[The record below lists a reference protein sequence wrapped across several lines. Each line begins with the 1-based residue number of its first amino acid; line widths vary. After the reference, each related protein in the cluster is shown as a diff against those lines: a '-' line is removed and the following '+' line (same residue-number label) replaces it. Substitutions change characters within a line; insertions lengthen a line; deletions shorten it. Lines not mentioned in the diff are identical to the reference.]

1 MSTTPARRGSRA
13 FTRAPLALAAISVLA
28 VGVPGAAQEGVERAP
43 IVVHL
48 GDGST
53 VPLRQ
58 WSLSYEY
65 LSWAQGGSQSDGSVG
80 HRTATDLWV
89 GRKAIPLDGSTLQI
103 EYVTEE
109 RERDVDGETRKVPV
123 PRARTL
129 KLVREGKTTQ
139 FKLEAPHRELLAPG
153 GDKKQMVT
161 ARSLDLRGESLTGT
175 KMDFC
180 VVSYTTLI
188 ECGEGAEHQV
198 VQIEFPQ

>member
-1 MSTTPARRGSRA
+1 V
-13 FTRAPLALAAISVLA
+13 LALFTAGAAA
-28 VGVPGAAQEGVERAP
+28 AAAQEGVERAP

-65 LSWAQGGSQSDGSVG
+65 LSWPQGGSQADGAAAR
-80 HRTATDLWV
+80 RTAADLWI

-109 RERDVDGETRKVPV
+109 RERDVDGETRKVQV
-123 PRARTL
+123 PRARAL
-129 KLVREGKTTQ
+129 KLVRGGKTMEL
-139 FKLEAPHRELLAPG
+139 KLEAPHRELLAPG
-153 GDKKQMVT
+153 DKKKMVT

-175 KMDFC
+175 RMDFC
-180 VVSYTTLI
+180 VLSYTTLI

>member
-1 MSTTPARRGSRA
+1 V
-13 FTRAPLALAAISVLA
+13 LLLAAA
-28 VGVPGAAQEGVERAP
+28 AAAAQEAVERAP

-65 LSWAQGGSQSDGSVG
+65 LSWPQGGSQADATVAR
-80 HRTATDLWV
+80 RTAPDLWV

-103 EYVTEE
+103 EYVNEE
-109 RERDVDGETRKVPV
+109 RERDVDGVTRKVQV
-123 PRARTL
+123 PRARSL

-139 FKLEAPHRELLAPG
+139 LKLEAPHRDLLAPG
-153 GDKKQMVT
+153 GDKKQVVA
-161 ARSLDLRGESLTGT
+161 ARSLDLGGESLTGT

-180 VVSYTTLI
+180 VVSYTTLV